1 MIYRLLIALILL
13 SLYSSCDEKTNSGT
27 SSKEHKAKSINFD
40 EFSIVDISPKAQY
53 GIQNWKSF
61 QSLMQVIVSMAP
73 TKIKNTEKLI
83 NATPDSLLIYTRLP
97 IRGSKVLLNN
107 ASVDRDWR
115 SNGNVKDTVYRFDKK
130 KEEEYSFIQWNNF
143 LVEGIP
149 YTLSVFVKDL
159 NAGHLSLEVSQESS
173 KIVTEKFALYGFDS
187 ENSPM
192 RKKRILEDD
201 WKELQITFTP
211 KKEGNYGVLLSFDEE
226 VKGGNGLIFYR
237 PTLQIPAKYFSKIG
251 KFSDK
256 IVKEQAVVESSY
268 YSLYFWLI
276 QIEEELKQLLLE
288 DAFPEVIAMPAI
300 KARFRLFET
309 QIKELADNVKNNP
322 DFNEEQIRS
331 GIANMHHT
339 FNSIILRI
347 NNFYESDLDDKMQ
360 QVNKQLDTIAP
371 KGNDY
376 SESDDSIM

>member
-1 MIYRLLIALILL
+1 
-13 SLYSSCDEKTNSGT
+13 
-27 SSKEHKAKSINFD
+27 
-40 EFSIVDISPKAQY
+40 
-53 GIQNWKSF
+53 
-61 QSLMQVIVSMAP
+61 MQVIVSMAP

-159 NAGHLSLEVSQESS
+159 NAGHLSLEVSQENS
-173 KIVTEKFALYGFDS
+173 KVVTEKFALYGFDS

-288 DAFPEVIAMPAI
+288 DAFPEEIAMPAI

-339 FNSIILRI
+339 FNSIILR
-347 NNFYESDLDDKMQ
+347 M
-360 QVNKQLDTIAP
+360 
-371 KGNDY
+371 
-376 SESDDSIM
+376 